1 MKTYEQ
7 CLQEWRESIELEKRL
22 RDEQKR
28 NSEDTRVKLIKSKRF
43 TKGETTLEEK
53 ALMDEYRRKS
63 NELKEQLFIW
73 RTEHKI
79 KLHNVKYAMWTE
91 CVPIIIEV
99 YGKYAGKQYGPKTKE
114 KIGQEIF
121 EKTGERFKCCVIGG
135 SQYTDGFITIYAV
148 DYPYNVT
155 IDIPAYPTLFA
166 GNTIEELTED
176 DLKLEGVRWEYI
188 EDTRKATLELIEQY
202 RKVQATM
209 QVLCSEAS
217 KYKAMSVSGMG
228 ELPYYKPLDDYDM

>member
-22 RDEQKR
+22 RDERKR
-28 NSEDTRVKLIKSKRF
+28 NSEDIREKLIKSKRF
-43 TKGETTLEEK
+43 TKGETTPEEE
-53 ALMDEYRRKS
+53 ALMDEYKRKS
-63 NELKEQLFIW
+63 NEIKEQLFIW
-73 RTEHKI
+73 KTEHKI
-79 KLHNVKYAMWTE
+79 KLHNVKYAMWAE

-99 YGKYAGKQYGPKTKE
+99 YGKYVGKQYGPKTKK

-121 EKTGERFKCCVIGG
+121 EKTGERFKCCVTVG
-135 SQYTDGFITIYAV
+135 SQYTYGSITIYAV

-176 DLKLEGVRWEYI
+176 NLKFRGVRWELI
-188 EDTRKATLELIEQY
+188 EDTRKAALELIEQH
-202 RKVQATM
+202 RKVQAAM
-209 QVLCSEAS
+209 DVLCSEAS
-217 KYKAMSVSGMG
+217 KYKAMSVGGMQK
-228 ELPYYKPLDDYDM
+228 LPDYQQLNDYDM